1 METSKEQREIG
12 LLCYYDKGLGFCFFF
27 FRVHFR
33 TKYQESVLFVFFVV
47 AICQAG
53 VLTDESRR
61 SLKKA
66 MNLVVI

>member
-12 LLCYYDKGLGFCFFF
+12 LLCYYDKGLGFCFFL

-33 TKYQESVLFVFFVV
+33 TKYQESVLFVFFV
-47 AICQAG
+47 AG